1 MCGLLSQIV
10 RDSYKDIILLLILL
24 YFPVGGRESHQFTT
38 RFEGNI
44 GSNLNNIEPMVNG
57 VGGGDDDQGFASPAV
72 LRSLKNIRRER
83 EVVVDIEGRNVI
95 R

>member
-1 MCGLLSQIV
+1 
-10 RDSYKDIILLLILL
+10 
-24 YFPVGGRESHQFTT
+24 
-38 RFEGNI
+38 
-44 GSNLNNIEPMVNG
+44 MVNG